1 MEASLTDPE
10 VPLRGLLQRAS
21 LSPEQFA
28 KRLNVQASELGLKHR
43 IDQKTP
49 YKWFRGA
56 VPRQPW
62 PALAAHLLSATLGID
77 VSSEDLGWGTRSAD
91 LLCVP
96 ADIGLALP
104 WTNEGALSAATEVMD
119 GAAMDRRIFLSLT
132 GGALTTPAFDWL
144 IARPADDAS
153 RVAGRR
159 IKDVHVDNIEEQ
171 TAQLRRMDDQ
181 LGGGAT
187 LALVR
192 AQVRHVVEL
201 LRDGSYTSS
210 VGYRLNGAAAE
221 LMRLAGWLSYD
232 AGRNPMA
239 QRYWL
244 AALHAAHAAGDRAVG
259 ANVLGFMSLQAWH
272 AGQNSDAVK
281 LAAAAKHH
289 YSGSS
294 PRVQAIVDLR
304 VAMAYSGVKEERSCR
319 AAIDA
324 AYGALRDTGH
334 EAPEPDWA
342 YWQDEANVNE
352 QIGSCYL
359 QQGDWN
365 RAQGHFRAAL
375 RMQDPSFVRQK
386 AFRHA
391 ALAMAYIG
399 GGDPE
404 RACNAATRAT
414 EILSEDVISER
425 CVGFVREVQVAL
437 RPYRR
442 VPAVL
447 EFNERVNTLFGAA
460 A

>member
-1 MEASLTDPE
+1 MTDPE
-10 VPLRGLLQRAS
+10 VPLRALLQRAS

-28 KRLNVQASELGLKHR
+28 KRLNVQASELGLKQR

-62 PALAAHLLSATLGID
+62 PTLAAHLLSATLGIE
-77 VSSEDLGWGTRSAD
+77 VSSEDLGWGVGNAD
-91 LLCVP
+91 MLCVP
-96 ADIGLALP
+96 ADVGLVLP
-104 WTNEGALSAATEVMD
+104 WTTAGALSAATEVMD
-119 GAAMDRRIFLSLT
+119 GAAMDRRIFLGLT

-153 RVAGRR
+153 RLAGRR
-159 IKDVHVDNIEEQ
+159 IKDVAVDNIEQQ

-210 VGYRLNGAAAE
+210 VGTRLNAAAAE

-232 AGRNPMA
+232 AGQNPLA

-272 AGQNSDAVK
+272 AGQHGDAVK
-281 LAAAAKHH
+281 LAAAAKHR
-289 YSGSS
+289 YTGSS
-294 PRVQAIVDLR
+294 PRVQAIIDLR
-304 VAMAYSGVKEERSCR
+304 LAMAYSGVGEEKTCR

-324 AYGALRDTGH
+324 AYDALRSTGH
-334 EAPEPDWA
+334 EAPEPGWA

-359 QQGDWN
+359 QQGDWS
-365 RAQGHFRAAL
+365 RAQNHFRTAL
-375 RMQDPSFVRQK
+375 RLQDPSFVRQK
-386 AFRHA
+386 AFRHTSL
-391 ALAMAYIG
+391 ALAYAG

-404 RACNAATRAT
+404 RAVNAATRAT

-442 VPAVL
+442 VAVVA
-447 EFNERVNTLFGAA
+447 EFDERVNTLFGVAA
-460 A
+460 

>member
-1 MEASLTDPE
+1 LTDPE
-10 VPLRGLLQRAS
+10 VPLRALLQRAC

-62 PALAAHLLSATLGID
+62 PALAAHLLSATLGIE
-77 VSSEDLGWGTRSAD
+77 VSSEDLGWGAGNTD
-91 LLCVP
+91 VLCVP
-96 ADIGLALP
+96 ADVGLALP
-104 WTNEGALSAATEVMD
+104 WTTEGALTAATEVMD
-119 GAAMDRRIFLSLT
+119 GTAMDRRIFLGLT
-132 GGALTTPAFDWL
+132 GSALTTPAFDWL
-144 IARPADDAS
+144 IARPADDPS
-153 RVAGRR
+153 RVAGRQ
-159 IKDVHVDNIEEQ
+159 IKDAAVDNIEQQ

-201 LRDGSYTSS
+201 LRDGSYTAS
-210 VGYRLNGAAAE
+210 VGTRLNAAAAE

-232 AGRNPMA
+232 ADRNPLA

-244 AALHAAHAAGDRAVG
+244 AALHAAHAAGDRAIG
-259 ANVLGFMSLQAWH
+259 ANVLGFMSLQAYH
-272 AGQNSDAVK
+272 AGQHGDAVK
-281 LAAAAKHH
+281 LAAAAKQR
-289 YSGSS
+289 YTGTS

-304 VAMAYSGVKEERSCR
+304 VAMAYSGVREDRSCR

-324 AYGALRDTGH
+324 AYEALRNIGPD
-334 EAPEPDWA
+334 APEPDWA

-352 QIGSCYL
+352 QIGTCYL
-359 QQGDWN
+359 KQCDWS
-365 RAQGHFRAAL
+365 RAQNHFRAAL
-375 RMQDPSFVRQK
+375 RLADPSFVRQK
-386 AFRHA
+386 AFRHTNL
-391 ALAMAYIG
+391 ALAYVG

-404 RACNAATRAT
+404 RACHTATRAID
-414 EILSEDVISER
+414 ILAEDVISER
-425 CVGFVREVQVAL
+425 CVGFVRQVQVAL

-442 VPAVL
+442 LAVVT
-447 EFNERVNTLFGAA
+447 EFNERANTLFGAA

>member
-1 MEASLTDPE
+1 LADPD
-10 VPLRGLLQRAS
+10 VPLRALLQRAS

-28 KRLNVQASELGLKHR
+28 KRLNAQASELGLKHR

-62 PALAAHLLSATLGID
+62 PTLAAHLLSRTAGIE
-77 VSSEDLGWGTRSAD
+77 VSPEDLGWGTGNAD
-91 LLCVP
+91 MLCVP
-96 ADIGLALP
+96 ADVGLVVP
-104 WTNEGALSAATEVMD
+104 WTVDGALCAATEIMD

-132 GGALTTPAFDWL
+132 GGALTAPAFEWL
-144 IARPADDAS
+144 IANPIDDAS

-171 TAQLRRMDDQ
+171 TAQFRRMDDQ

-210 VGYRLNGAAAE
+210 VGTRLTGAAGE

-232 AGRNPMA
+232 AGRNPLA

-244 AALHAAHAAGDRAVG
+244 AALHAAHAAGDRAAG

-272 AGQNSDAVK
+272 AGQHGDAVK
-281 LAAAAKHH
+281 LAAAAKHS
-289 YSGSS
+289 YSGSC

-304 VAMAYSGVKEERSCR
+304 VAMACSGVREERSCR
-319 AAIDA
+319 SAIDA
-324 AYGALRDTGH
+324 AYDALRSTGH
-334 EAPEPDWA
+334 ETPEPGWA

-359 QQGDWN
+359 EMGDWN

-375 RMQDPSFVRQK
+375 RMQDSSFVRQR
-386 AFRHA
+386 AFRHTSL
-391 ALAMAYIG
+391 ALAYAG
-399 GGDPE
+399 GGEPE

-414 EILSEDVISER
+414 EILSDDVLSDR
-425 CVGFVREVQVAL
+425 CVGFVRQVQVAL

-442 VPAVL
+442 LAVVS
-447 EFNERVNTLFGAA
+447 EFNERVTELFGVAA
-460 A
+460 

>member
-1 MEASLTDPE
+1 MTDPE
-10 VPLRGLLQRAS
+10 VPLRALLQRAC

-62 PALAAHLLSATLGID
+62 PTLAAHLLSATLGID
-77 VSSEDLGWGTRSAD
+77 VSTEDLGWGAGNAD
-91 LLCVP
+91 MLCVP
-96 ADIGLALP
+96 ADVGLELP
-104 WTNEGALSAATEVMD
+104 WTTDGALSAATEVMD
-119 GAAMDRRIFLSLT
+119 GAAMDRRIFLGLT

-153 RVAGRR
+153 RVAGRQ
-159 IKDVHVDNIEEQ
+159 IKDVHVDNIEQQ

-201 LRDGSYTSS
+201 LRDGSYTSR
-210 VGYRLNGAAAE
+210 VGTRLNGAAAE

-244 AALHAAHAAGDRAVG
+244 AGLHAAHAAGDRAVG

-272 AGQNSDAVK
+272 AGQFGDAVK
-281 LAAAAKHH
+281 LAAAAKQR
-289 YSGSS
+289 YTGTS

-304 VAMAYSGVKEERSCR
+304 IAMAYSGVKEEKSSR

-324 AYGALRDTGH
+324 AYGALGNTGH
-334 EAPEPDWA
+334 DAPEPDWA

-359 QQGDWN
+359 LQGDWT
-365 RAQGHFRAAL
+365 RAQGHFRTAL
-375 RMQDPSFVRQK
+375 RLQDPSFVRQK
-386 AFRHA
+386 AFRHTSL
-391 ALAMAYIG
+391 ALAYVG

-404 RACNAATRAT
+404 RAVHAATRAT
-414 EILSEDVISER
+414 EILSEDVESER
-425 CVGFVREVQVAL
+425 CVGFVRQVQVAL
-437 RPYRR
+437 APYRR
-442 VPAVL
+442 LGVVS
-447 EFNERVNTLFGAA
+447 EFNERANTLFGVAA
-460 A
+460 